1 VLVVA
6 VVLAIGLASFG
17 LLAILAIA
25 LIRHLKLLASSLR
38 RFQDEVQPLLEQIQR
53 SSENAQDAMQRMQ
66 DRRERGSVVPEN
78 VRNRGPLDH
87 PSS

>member
-25 LIRHLKLLASSLR
+25 LIRHLKLLGGSLR
-38 RFQDEVQPLLEQIQR
+38 RFQEEVQPILEEIQQG
-53 SSENAQDAMQRMQ
+53 SVTAQDKLESSQDKMQRMP
-66 DRRERGSVVPEN
+66 R
-78 VRNRGPLDH
+78 
-87 PSS
+87 

>member
-25 LIRHLKLLASSLR
+25 LIRHLKLLGGSLR
-38 RFQDEVQPLLEQIQR
+38 RFQEEVQPILEEIQQGSVAAQEKLE
-53 SSENAQDAMQRMQ
+53 SSQDKMQRMP
-66 DRRERGSVVPEN
+66 R
-78 VRNRGPLDH
+78 
-87 PSS
+87 